1 MAACTETAQNVF
13 PTTFPI
19 FGLLCRFWKTTTKIG
34 KDMHHHWP
42 HNKHTFAQPIFSKG
56 MLLWKTSTACFSA
69 FPIFCLLW
77 CLYFKL
83 KHLKCFDWA
92 ESLNCKIDWIKTGSF
107 VPWCKIS
114 MGEVPAIWDG
124 YNTPPKTNLSKTK
137 VVFQPLFF
145 RGHVSFRGSE
155 QDDLPIE
162 GSSIGSIHLKLY
174 IESTCLVWSVKPN
187 AKSFGQTEENCNYTY
202 TICAAPFCTG
212 AILLFSRACKT
223 VRLLLSRVCKTDE
236 GRRSVQV
243 WEELTPAYATTL
255 QAYAGGS
262 NKIAQAEARLPANNK
277 KES

>member
-56 MLLWKTSTACFSA
+56 MLLWKTSTVCFSA

-114 MGEVPAIWDG
+114 MREVPAIWDG
-124 YNTPPKTNLSKTK
+124 YNTPPKTNLSKRK

-155 QDDLPIE
+155 QDDLPIDWRE
-162 GSSIGSIHLKLY
+162 FH
-174 IESTCLVWSVKPN
+174 
-187 AKSFGQTEENCNYTY
+187 
-202 TICAAPFCTG
+202 
-212 AILLFSRACKT
+212 
-223 VRLLLSRVCKTDE
+223 RLHPSQIVYREHMSGMV
-236 GRRSVQV
+236 
-243 WEELTPAYATTL
+243 
-255 QAYAGGS
+255 
-262 NKIAQAEARLPANNK
+262 I
-277 KES
+277 